1 MKHTLYSN
9 YYGWIDEEDIKQELI
24 DCERVENEEDIT
36 DEMIWDEMR
45 FLEEIYWDDLSYE
58 LKHFFEKGNA
68 WLLTGSIGRWDGNCR
83 GGYIFNTFEEF
94 CRCFRDCDYIEI
106 TDDAGHLKVKCS
118 HHDGTNFYEV
128 KRVSDFGYE
137 WYDNHGYYI
146 YDKEKVHTIMWNN
159 NFMTGLPHFARDVYG
174 CKE

>member
-9 YYGWIDEEDIKQELI
+9 YYGWIDEEEIKQELI
-24 DCERVENEEDIT
+24 DCERVECEEEIT
-36 DEMIWDEMR
+36 DEMIYNEMYE
-45 FLEEIYWDDLSYE
+45 LERMYWDDISYE
-58 LKHFFEKGNA
+58 LKHFFDKGNA
-68 WLLTGSIGRWDGNCR
+68 WLLTGSIGRWDGNYR

-94 CRCFRDCDYIEI
+94 CECLKDCDYIEI
-106 TDDAGHLKVKCS
+106 TDNKGHLEVKCS

-137 WYDNHGYYI
+137 WYNNHGCYI
-146 YDKEKVHTIMWNN
+146 YDEEKVHTKMWNN

>member
-1 MKHTLYSN
+1 MKYTLYSN
-9 YYGWIDEEDIKQELI
+9 YYGWIDEEDVKQELI
-24 DCERVENEEDIT
+24 DCQCVESEEEIT
-36 DEMIWDEMR
+36 NEMIWDR
-45 FLEEIYWDDLSYE
+45 THCLEEEYWDDFSYE

-68 WLLTGSIGRWDGNCR
+68 WLLTGNIGRWDGNYR

-94 CRCFRDCDYIEI
+94 CKCFRDCDCIEI
-106 TDDAGHLKVKCS
+106 TDDAGHLEIKCS

-128 KRVSDFGYE
+128 KQVSGFGCE
-137 WYDNHGYYI
+137 WYDNHYW
-146 YDKEKVHTIMWNN
+146 DMDEEELHTKMWNN